1 MEVLKILKNGVIY
14 EDFLIRHGESIQNTG
29 LNNSIKL
36 PDNKVYLTEKGKE
49 QAKKA
54 GEFLLNYVDESK
66 IDLSNATLW
75 VSPYYRARETALIIN
90 SILNISDVKE
100 DIALIEQMYGLFSD
114 NSLEDCRRKYPEQ
127 FELYDRFY
135 QMQGKFFAK
144 LPQGESPFDVAL
156 RVRQFLETIFRD
168 KQNGKDTLVIVTHGT
183 VIRCFLLDYFH
194 YSPEWF
200 NNEPNMENCS
210 IRFIDEELGKNV
222 DRGYIYGGSCLKR
235 IK

>member
-1 MEVLKILKNGVIY
+1 MKI
-14 EDFLIRHGESIQNTG
+14 FLIRHGESMQNTK

-36 PDNKVYLTEKGKE
+36 PDNKVYLTEKGRK
-49 QAKKA
+49 QAKSA
-54 GEFLLNYVDESK
+54 GEFLLSYTNEYQ
-66 IDLSNATLW
+66 IDLSKATLW
-75 VSPYYRARETALIIN
+75 VSPYDRARETALIIN
-90 SILNISDVKE
+90 DVLNISDVKE

-114 NSLEDCRRKYPEQ
+114 NSIEECKIKYPQE

-135 QMQGKFFAK
+135 QMQGKFYAK

-210 IRFIDEELGKNV
+210 IRFIDEELGENI
-222 DRGYIYGGSCLKR
+222 DCGYIYGGPKLK
-235 IK
+235 K